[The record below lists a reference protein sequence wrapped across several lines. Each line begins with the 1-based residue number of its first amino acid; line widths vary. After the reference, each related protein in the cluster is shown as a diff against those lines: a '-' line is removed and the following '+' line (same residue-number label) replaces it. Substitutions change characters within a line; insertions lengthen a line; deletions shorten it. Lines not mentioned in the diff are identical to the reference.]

1 MLDMIKPARGCITLG
16 DLKRC
21 KMTPIFF
28 DTFFNLEK
36 YLEHEQR
43 DPFATQR
50 DLDEVSGGLYGRM
63 VQELMVVF
71 TFCRCPI
78 GIVMPH
84 KSMNCWWPKRA
95 ERRKGKCFRILT
107 LSLYFPLLEIRTNMS
122 RFVLLLVV
130 LRC

>member
-1 MLDMIKPARGCITLG
+1 MKIPNGQFLQMLDMVKPMRGNITLG

-50 DLDEVSGGLYGRM
+50 DLDEVRGFIGGL
-63 VQELMVVF
+63 VSISHKNLIPS
-71 TFCRCPI
+71 RCPI
-78 GIVMPH
+78 GIDTPH
-84 KSMNCWWPKRA
+84 RNTNCWWPRRA
-95 ERRKGKCFRILT
+95 EKHKGEY
-107 LSLYFPLLEIRTNMS
+107 SLHTKLLYVPIS
-122 RFVLLLVV
+122 VQSP
-130 LRC
+130 C

>member
-1 MLDMIKPARGCITLG
+1 MVHLMDLMLLIT
-16 DLKRC
+16 
-21 KMTPIFF
+21 F
-28 DTFFNLEK
+28 
-36 YLEHEQR
+36 Y
-43 DPFATQR
+43 
-50 DLDEVSGGLYGRM
+50 
-63 VQELMVVF
+63 
-71 TFCRCPI
+71 RCPI

-84 KSMNCWWPKRA
+84 KSMNFWWPKRA